1 MAGLSLG
8 VFSSG
13 LSGKSGNT
21 VFVQTPG
28 GTLVRERNV
37 PFDPK
42 SANQIFA
49 RQRMTRASVAWSEME
64 PSNVEAW
71 EDYAQS
77 LAQRN
82 PSTGQWRSP
91 RPMNLFTAMYV
102 KLLQLDIAALPPTS
116 PPASAFFGD
125 SVNVS
130 VGSSSADPH
139 HPAPSSS
146 NSQGSLQEEGESLV
160 TFTANRANSPGVV
173 TELLLQPLAN
183 RNRKAYLDKYR
194 SQAFVAFEDG
204 SLTAEVPAEP
214 GWYACAYRFVN
225 TETGQDTALAQIGK
239 VLVMGT

>member
-21 VFVQTPG
+21 VFVQTSG
-28 GTLVRERNV
+28 GTLVRDRNV

-42 SANQIFA
+42 TANQVVA

-64 PSNVEAW
+64 PEQVELW

-82 PSTGQWRSP
+82 PATGQWRSP
-91 RPMNLFTAMYV
+91 RPMNLFTALYV
-102 KLLQLDIAALPPTS
+102 KLQQLDPSS
-116 PPASAFFGD
+116 PPPAAPPATPFFGD
-125 SVNVS
+125 NVSVS
-130 VGSSSADPH
+130 VGSSFADL
-139 HPAPSSS
+139 HPPTPSSS
-146 NSQGSLQEEGESLV
+146 NSRSSLQEEGEAVV
-160 TFTANRANSPGVV
+160 TFTANRPNGEGVV

-194 SQAFVAFEDG
+194 SQAFHAFEDG
-204 SLTAEVPAEP
+204 SLTAEIPAQP

-225 TETGQDTALAQIGK
+225 IETGQDTALAQVGK
-239 VLVMGT
+239 VLVG

>member
-42 SANQIFA
+42 TANQVIA

-64 PSNVEAW
+64 PEQVELW

-91 RPMNLFTAMYV
+91 RPMNLFTALYV
-102 KLLQLDIAALPPTS
+102 KLQQLDPAS
-116 PPASAFFGD
+116 PPPAAPPANPFFGD
-125 SVNVS
+125 SINVS
-130 VGSSSADPH
+130 VGSAD
-139 HPAPSSS
+139 
-146 NSQGSLQEEGESLV
+146 GTV
-160 TFTANRANSPGVV
+160 TFTANRPNGEGVV

-194 SQAFVAFEDG
+194 SQAFVVFEEG
-204 SLTAEVPAEP
+204 SLTADVPAQP

-225 TETGQDTALAQIGK
+225 TETGQDTALAQVGK
-239 VLVMGT
+239 VLVMA